1 MELDLAGLG
10 WAVDQAL
17 YESGWC
23 QRTTQQQHSWR
34 HISEGGF
41 NQRDY
46 RVHRLDWKP
55 AKTFV
60 ETHHYSGSFAS
71 AKLRYGMVHRSTDQL
86 VGVAVLGSPQRDEV
100 LTNPFPT
107 LDRTTAAEW
116 NRLVL
121 LDQVPANA
129 ESWFGAA
136 ALRDARKEGVK
147 AIVTFADPLPRP
159 EDGMPGHAGI
169 LYQALGFDYLDRATG
184 GDLWVLATRS
194 VLGRRAVQKVRAWEQ
209 GAGGVVRRLVAAGAP
224 WPHPGECGKAYLR
237 RAKAAVQPR
246 IVKHP
251 GNHRF
256 TARLGTAREQRRIPY
271 GDGFEPMPYP
281 KQPDPMP
288 TYR

>member
-1 MELDLAGLG
+1 MSFDWTTFETAING
-10 WAVDQAL
+10 AL

-23 QRTTQQQHSWR
+23 QRTTHQQHSWR

-46 RVHRLDWKP
+46 RVVRIAWKP
-55 AKTFV
+55 ARAFV
-60 ETHHYSGSFAS
+60 MEHHYSGSFAS
-71 AKLRYGMVHRSTDQL
+71 AKLRYGMIRRADDEL
-86 VGVAVLGSPQRDEV
+86 VGVGVFGSPQRDEV

-107 LDRTTAAEW
+107 LDRTNAAEW

-121 LDQVPANA
+121 LDEVPANA

-136 ALRDARKEGVK
+136 ALRDAHCEGVK
-147 AIVTFADPLPRP
+147 AVVTFADPLPRP
-159 EDGMPGHAGI
+159 DDGMPGHAGI

-209 GAGGVVRRLVAAGAP
+209 GAGGVVRRMVAAGAP
-224 WPHPGECGKAYLR
+224 EPLPGECGKAYLR
-237 RAKAAVQPR
+237 RAKAAMQPR
-246 IVKHP
+246 VVKHP

-256 TARLGTAREQRRIPY
+256 TIRLGTRREQKRIPY
-271 GDGFEPMPYP
+271 GDGFEPLPYP
-281 KQPDPMP
+281 KKPDPMP